1 MGYQG
6 IPRIYPNLNPAAAI
20 PVDREQVFHLH
31 SFADNYRMNRGRE
44 HGQYVPNARFVFVT
58 MMNGEMLL
66 HPRFRHPALSEGKP
80 VLYAGEASFNNG
92 KLDWW
97 SNGSGNYRPDAAHAA
112 QAGMPMEDFI
122 PTRRYSRGLSAGEVI
137 RDTQRAQR
145 RSSHHG
151 SGAHDERSE
160 VYDGDLESKSRR
172 RNSIP
177 ILSAR
182 HDETNGAR
190 KVSAADDCKTKW
202 PWSRCAAGL
211 QSLCF
216 RTENGCTAGLQTLR
230 AGAKKGCSAGISS
243 IESNH
248 RVRHNAGTA
257 SVQTACYTAKAG

>member
-44 HGQYVPNARFVFVT
+44 HGQYVPNSRFVFVT

-112 QAGMPMEDFI
+112 QAGMPMEDFYPYEEI
-122 PTRRYSRGLSAGEVI
+122 LKGTYKQAKLSGI
-137 RDTQRAQR
+137 R
-145 RSSHHG
+145 SV
-151 SGAHDERSE
+151 RSE
-160 VYDGDLESKSRR
+160 GLATTAQ
-172 RNSIP
+172 
-177 ILSAR
+177 AR
-182 HDETNGAR
+182 MVNGP
-190 KVSAADDCKTKW
+190 KFTTGI
-202 PWSRCAAGL
+202 WS
-211 QSLCF
+211 Q
-216 RTENGCTAGLQTLR
+216 R
-230 AGAKKGCSAGISS
+230 AGAGISF
-243 IESNH
+243 
-248 RVRHNAGTA
+248 RF
-257 SVQTACYTAKAG
+257 